1 MKNGE
6 LKNANNKLTHTDKF
20 NKNKGVTLVA
30 LVVTIII
37 LLILAGVTINMLL
50 GENGIIKQATK
61 SINET
66 KKASLQEEIELT
78 LASWYTD
85 YYVNGTSL
93 EGRNETTSSGTSI
106 VYSNNVLT
114 YKTNDG
120 KSYTATVTDD
130 GKIIDTV
137 EDTYSRVI
145 FTDCS
150 KWLNSSVDL
159 TSTLGNTTITI
170 NNGTAEFTNNDYKNN
185 LNITANTPPEG
196 MKFAYWKDGNNN
208 IINYNSNFKC
218 WTVREDT
225 ILTAVYV
232 DKNVVVTP
240 KVCLNITQSPL
251 TFDIGQGYRFYSLID
266 VYIPND
272 YTIISLINNKHT
284 ANNLN
289 NNSKNYTQLLCSDN
303 LISDNFYSFYLSK
316 SEYYDASEKY
326 YELVLNFKDANGN
339 ENTISDYTILNKG
352 NEPLLNLNN

>member
-1 MKNGE
+1 MNNLKMNYKNIRGI
-6 LKNANNKLTHTDKF
+6 
-20 NKNKGVTLVA
+20 TLIS
-30 LVVTIII
+30 LVITIIV
-37 LLILAGVTINMLL
+37 LLILAGITISLL
-50 GENGIIKQATK
+50 TGENGIIKQATK
-61 SINET
+61 SIDET
-66 KKASLQEEIELT
+66 KKTSLQEEIELT

-85 YYVNGTSL
+85 YYANGTSL
-93 EGRNETTSSGTSI
+93 EGRSETTSSGTTI
-106 VYSNNVLT
+106 NYSNNTLT

-120 KSYTATVTDD
+120 KSYTATVTND

-137 EDTYSRVI
+137 ENTYSRVI

-150 KWLNSSVDL
+150 KYIDSSVDL

-170 NNGTAEFTNNDYKNN
+170 NNGTAEFTDDYKDI

-208 IINYNSNFKC
+208 IINYNSNFKYI
-218 WTVREDT
+218 TVREDT

-232 DKNVVVTP
+232 DENVVVTP

-272 YTIISLINNKHT
+272 YTIISLINNRHT

-289 NNSKNYTQLLCSDN
+289 NASTNYTQLLCSDN

-316 SEYYDASEKY
+316 AEYYDASERY
-326 YELVLNFKDANGN
+326 YDLVLNFKDANGN

>member
-6 LKNANNKLTHTDKF
+6 LKTANNKLTHTDKF

-150 KWLNSSVDL
+150 KYIKPSIDL

-170 NNGTAEFTNNDYKNN
+170 NNGTAEFTKNSKNN

-208 IINYNSNFKC
+208 IINYNSNFKY
-218 WTVREDT
+218 WTAREDT

-232 DKNVVVTP
+232 DENVVVTP
-240 KVCLNITQSPL
+240 QVCLNITQIPL
-251 TFDIGQGYRFYSLID
+251 ISDNGEYNIYYSMID
-266 VYIPND
+266 AYIPND
-272 YTIISLINNKHT
+272 YTIISLIRNMYT
-284 ANNLN
+284 ASSEPS
-289 NNSKNYTQLLCSDN
+289 SKDLTKYLSSNN
-303 LISDNFYSFYLSK
+303 LISNNFYSFYYSK
-316 SEYYDASEKY
+316 GEYYDASEKY
-326 YELVLNFKDANGN
+326 FGVILTFKDVNGN